1 MEAEAEA
8 REGDAVDN
16 DPDAN
21 VEDVLGPAPGE
32 DA

>member
-8 REGDAVDN
+8 REGDAVDS
-16 DPDAN
+16 DADAN
-21 VEDVLGPAPGE
+21 TEDVLGPAPGE